1 MLGLQTVG
9 PEIMATRE
17 NTYRYPIPLCRQ
29 GLAEVLLNLALS
41 SQVRHPIKLS
51 TVSPDKT
58 INSLS
63 GALIASQT
71 TTAVIAD
78 AKLHAA
84 VVFALADEE
93 NLTNQAK
100 KKLSDFCFHVKQQA
114 SGGSGSESPRAT
126 TSGAA
131 ADGSDESTGEDE
143 HLMLSYCWNQQKQVI
158 KIREALGRKHYNVWI
173 DVEQVRTRP
182 LFFFSRSLLVC
193 LQNDLSP
200 ERQAWDTTQKKT
212 QRKEGVFVRFFLRC
226 KGRPSTRWPMPSTTP
241 TASATAYPAN
251 TKRARTADL
260 N

>member
-1 MLGLQTVG
+1 VVLGLQTVG

-29 GLAEVLLNLALS
+29 GLAEILLNLALS

-114 SGGSGSESPRAT
+114 SGGGRSESPRAT

-182 LFFFSRSLLVC
+182 LFSSRGLCWSVYKTIY
-193 LQNDLSP
+193 
-200 ERQAWDTTQKKT
+200 RQKDRLGT
-212 QRKEGVFVRFFLRC
+212 QRKKRLKERRACLCVSFSDARVDRRRDGRCRRQRLLRLL
-226 KGRPSTRWPMPSTTP
+226 RRIPRIQREPELP
-241 TASATAYPAN
+241 T
-251 TKRARTADL
+251 
-260 N
+260 